1 MKIDIDNYRTPGQLI
16 EALLAE
22 KGWTK
27 RVLAL
32 VLDIDETGINHR
44 LSDKRPINA
53 EFAISLEEVFGVPAD
68 SFLELQKRYDLAKE
82 RIKTQPDQKRK
93 TRAQLFGGLPVTEMM
108 SRGWLQADSIKDVAA
123 IETGLTK
130 FFNVKSADEIG
141 PLPHAAKKTD
151 MSKDLSLLQLAWL
164 YRVKK
169 IAEESLVPRYT
180 HDHGL
185 SAVKKLSSLLLSAE
199 EIRKVPRVL
208 EECGI
213 RFVIVEALKSSKIDG
228 VCFWLDEN
236 SPVIGMSL
244 RFDRIDNFWFVLR
257 HELEHVIQQH
267 GRESREII
275 IDSDLQS
282 ESVDTESAIVAEEKI
297 ANEAASDFC
306 VPTKKMESFIARK
319 SPFFKEIDILG
330 FAKTINVHPGL
341 VAGQIR
347 NHTKKYNLYSNHL
360 VKIRSIII
368 PSAAVDGWGNVY
380 PVED

>member
-1 MKIDIDNYRTPGQLI
+1 MDINIDNYRTPGQLI
-16 EALLAE
+16 EALLSA

-82 RIKTQPDQKRK
+82 RIKTQPDHKRK

-130 FFNVKSADEIG
+130 FFNVKDADQIEA
-141 PLPHAAKKTD
+141 LPHAAKKTD
-151 MSKDLSLLQLAWL
+151 AGKDLSLLQLAWL

-169 IAEESLVPRYT
+169 IAEELLVPRYT
-180 HDHGL
+180 QDCAL

-199 EIRKVPRVL
+199 EIRKVPRIL

-257 HELEHVIQQH
+257 HELEHVIQQN

-282 ESVDTESAIVAEEKI
+282 ESVEAETVIADEERI
-297 ANEAASDFC
+297 ANKAAADFC
-306 VPTKKMESFIARK
+306 VPAKKMESFIARK

-347 NHTKKYNLYSNHL
+347 NRTKKYNLYSNHL